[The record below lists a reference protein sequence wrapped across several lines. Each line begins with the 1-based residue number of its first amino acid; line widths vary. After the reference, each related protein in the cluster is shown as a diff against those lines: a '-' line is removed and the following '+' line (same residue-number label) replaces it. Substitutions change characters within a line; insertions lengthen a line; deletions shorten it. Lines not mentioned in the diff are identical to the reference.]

1 MPFATAW
8 ECLMSLFD
16 PAFTAGLAGLDL
28 TSLANQQQTNNV
40 ALANQQQAGDP
51 YQDQLNNA
59 GGSLVD
65 PVVETEQQT
74 LIESSQSDTR
84 IRLRCLRGEAIQN
97 QIYGPKEDMNIMSIL
112 HDTDGM
118 LFPYTPTVN
127 VGQTTNYQN
136 MSLIH
141 TNGDIQSYSNT
152 PSVTIS
158 VTGAFT
164 VQNQREGRYL
174 LACLHLLRTV
184 SKMYFGEKD
193 KKNGKA
199 GMPPPIM
206 VFTGYGN
213 YMFNDLP
220 VIVRGHSY
228 TLDDSADT
236 VVIETAGGVA
246 RLPSKLTLSLDLVV
260 QQTPQRQRKTF
271 SLDDFRTGALM
282 RGSGG
287 GTGWI

>member
-1 MPFATAW
+1 MPSETAW
-8 ECLMSLFD
+8 EFKMSLFD
-16 PAFTAGLAGLDL
+16 PAFTTALAGLDL
-28 TSLANQQQTNNV
+28 NSLANPQQT
-40 ALANQQQAGDP
+40 GDP
-51 YQDQLNNA
+51 YQDQLN
-59 GGSLVD
+59 GVGESLVD
-65 PVVETEQQT
+65 PVTEVEQQT
-74 LIESSQSDTR
+74 LIESAQTDTR

-97 QIYGPKEDMNIMSIL
+97 QVYGPKEDTNIMSIL

-141 TNGDIQSYSNT
+141 TNGEIHSYSNT
-152 PSVTIS
+152 PSVTIN
-158 VTGAFT
+158 VTGQFT

-193 KKNGKA
+193 KANGRA
-199 GMPPPIM
+199 GLPPPMM

-220 VIVRGHSY
+220 VLVRGHSY
-228 TLDDSADT
+228 TLDDAADT

-246 RLPSKLTLSLDLVV
+246 RLPSKMSVSIDLVV
-260 QQTPQRQRKTF
+260 QQTPQRQRKVF

-282 RGSGG
+282 RGSGK
-287 GTGWI
+287 TGWI

>member
-1 MPFATAW
+1 
-8 ECLMSLFD
+8 MSLFD
-16 PAFTAGLAGLDL
+16 PDFGEGGLDL
-28 TSLANQQQTNNV
+28 D
-40 ALANQQQAGDP
+40 ALANSLQSDDP
-51 YQDQLNNA
+51 FQDQLF
-59 GGSLVD
+59 D
-65 PVVETEQQT
+65 PVTEVEEQT
-74 LIESSQSDTR
+74 LIESANADTR

-97 QIYGPKEDMNIMSIL
+97 QVYGPREANNIMSIL
-112 HDTDGM
+112 HETDGM

-141 TNGDIQSYSNT
+141 TNGEIHSYSNT
-152 PSVTIS
+152 PSVTIN
-158 VTGAFT
+158 VTGVFT

-193 KKNGKA
+193 KAKGMA

-236 VVIETAGGVA
+236 VVINTAGGVA
-246 RLPSKLTLSLDLVV
+246 RLPSKMTITIDLVV
-260 QQTPQRQRKTF
+260 QQTPQRQRKEF
-271 SLDDFRTGALM
+271 SLDEFRTGQLM
-282 RGSGG
+282 RGNGNR
-287 GTGWI
+287 TGWI

>member
-8 ECLMSLFD
+8 ECSMSLFD

-28 TSLANQQQTNNV
+28 TSLANQPQT
-40 ALANQQQAGDP
+40 GDP
-51 YQDQLNNA
+51 YQDQLN
-59 GGSLVD
+59 GVGDSLVD
-65 PVVETEQQT
+65 PVTEVEQQT
-74 LIESSQSDTR
+74 LIESSQTDTR

-97 QIYGPKEDMNIMSIL
+97 QVYGPKESTNIMSIL

-158 VTGAFT
+158 LTGMFT

-193 KKNGKA
+193 KSNGKA

-236 VVIETAGGVA
+236 VVINTAGGVA

>member
-1 MPFATAW
+1 
-8 ECLMSLFD
+8 MSLFD
-16 PAFTAGLAGLDL
+16 PAFSAGLAGLDL
-28 TSLANQQQTNNV
+28 N
-40 ALANQQQAGDP
+40 ALANPQTTGDA
-51 YQDQLNNA
+51 YQDQLNGVGA
-59 GGSLVD
+59 SLTD
-65 PVVETEQQT
+65 PVSEVEEQT
-74 LIESSQSDTR
+74 LIESSQADTR
-84 IRLRCLRGEAIQN
+84 IRLRCLRGESIQN
-97 QIYGPKEDMNIMSIL
+97 QVYGPKEATNIMSIL

-158 VTGAFT
+158 VTGTFT

-193 KKNGKA
+193 KSKNLA
-199 GMPPPIM
+199 GMPPPMM

-220 VIVRGHSY
+220 VLVRGHSY
-228 TLDDSADT
+228 TLDDAADT
-236 VVIETAGGVA
+236 VVINTAGGVA
-246 RLPSKLTLSLDLVV
+246 RLPSKMTLSIDLVV

-271 SLDDFRTGALM
+271 SLDDFRTGSLM
-282 RGSGG
+282 RGNGNG
-287 GTGWI
+287 AGWI